1 MTYIQGFI
9 QEGETLDPRPLFNT
23 DLKNSKNATDLHC
36 GVKFA
41 LKIL

>member
-9 QEGETLDPRPLFNT
+9 QEGETLDPQPLFNT
-23 DLKNSKNATDLHC
+23 DLKNCKNATD